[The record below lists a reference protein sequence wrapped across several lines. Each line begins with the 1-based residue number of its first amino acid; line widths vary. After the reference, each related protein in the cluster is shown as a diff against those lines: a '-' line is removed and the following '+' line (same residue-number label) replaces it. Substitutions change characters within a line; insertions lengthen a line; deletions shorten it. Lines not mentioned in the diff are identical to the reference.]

1 MDRLKEECGVVAVY
15 QTGKGNSARNVSPI
29 VVRALLDLQNRGQ
42 LSAGLSSYNP
52 SRDRILQTH
61 KNLGTV
67 QEVFHLNQSHKYH
80 RLMDEYAGSAA
91 IGHTRY
97 ATSGAQDNDLAQP
110 FERVHGRMWKWFA
123 IGFNGNIANYDILTQ
138 RLESS
143 GYHITYHSDT
153 EVMMHFINRELRGDE
168 QPSFTDLC
176 ARMAQTFDGAFNISF
191 LNAVGDMAVMRDPL
205 GIKPMCYGERDGLL
219 VVASES
225 IVLTNMGMDYR
236 DLEPGEVIIANR
248 DGYRVE
254 RYWPKTE
261 PSHCFFEWIYFANL
275 VSVLE
280 GRSVYKV
287 RHAIGRELAEIEPL
301 HERDDHIVISVPET
315 ADTVANSF
323 GFHLGLPTM
332 KGLLRNRY
340 VGRAFI
346 DGENRAD
353 TVRVKYTPLTE
364 ILEGKKIFLVDD
376 TLVRATT
383 LKSVIRDLRER
394 GKVREIH
401 VRIGCPPITGP
412 CYYGIDLPTI
422 SELFAPPF
430 TNGNDH
436 PEPAALKRMADELD
450 ADSLVYLT
458 LDRLIKAI
466 GLPNKGLCLACL
478 DSNYPTP
485 MGREK
490 YAEALRAFAS

>member
-1 MDRLKEECGVVAVY
+1 
-15 QTGKGNSARNVSPI
+15 
-29 VVRALLDLQNRGQ
+29 
-42 LSAGLSSYNP
+42 
-52 SRDRILQTH
+52 
-61 KNLGTV
+61 
-67 QEVFHLNQSHKYH
+67 
-80 RLMDEYAGSAA
+80 
-91 IGHTRY
+91 
-97 ATSGAQDNDLAQP
+97 
-110 FERVHGRMWKWFA
+110 
-123 IGFNGNIANYDILTQ
+123 
-138 RLESS
+138 
-143 GYHITYHSDT
+143 
-153 EVMMHFINRELRGDE
+153 
-168 QPSFTDLC
+168 
-176 ARMAQTFDGAFNISF
+176 
-191 LNAVGDMAVMRDPL
+191 MAVMRDPL

-225 IVLTNMGMDYR
+225 IVLTNLGMDYR

-254 RYWPKTE
+254 RYWPKTK

-287 RHAIGRELAEIEPL
+287 RDAIGRELAEIEPL

-340 VGRAFI
+340 VGRTFI

-353 TVRVKYTPLTE
+353 MVRVKYTPLTE